1 MKIRVVVPVLFSNE
15 LVRKAEEEYRA
26 CASTG
31 VEVSVVCVENGTRSI
46 ECELDA
52 ALAQPEVIRLVR
64 QAEEDGVDACT
75 IACFGDPGAAAAK
88 ELVSIPVVGEGEA
101 AMLYASLLGTR
112 FSVVITQREIFPLV
126 DRVVRTAGMDRRL
139 ASIRAV
145 GAGVLEFS
153 RACVP
158 RAIDEC
164 VDAVREDH
172 ADVIVMGC
180 TGTGVDMAQAIEEA
194 VKLRLGVYVP
204 VIDPAKVA
212 MKLAESLVALRLGH
226 SKVTYP
232 MPVDL
237 RPEYRY
243 V

>member
-1 MKIRVVVPVLFSNE
+1 
-15 LVRKAEEEYRA
+15 
-26 CASTG
+26 
-31 VEVSVVCVENGTRSI
+31 
-46 ECELDA
+46 
-52 ALAQPEVIRLVR
+52 
-64 QAEEDGVDACT
+64 
-75 IACFGDPGAAAAK
+75 
-88 ELVSIPVVGEGEA
+88 
-101 AMLYASLLGTR
+101 
-112 FSVVITQREIFPLV
+112 
-126 DRVVRTAGMDRRL
+126 
-139 ASIRAV
+139 
-145 GAGVLEFS
+145 
-153 RACVP
+153 
-158 RAIDEC
+158 
-164 VDAVREDH
+164 
-172 ADVIVMGC
+172 MGC